1 VSSPIWRV
9 SAGHTV
15 GLCCCCGRYE
25 KIFGEGFVST
35 GGMYTTKLFVEK
47 IGIKAGETVLDVGCG
62 IGGGGACQKSAQ
74 NTETAAQA
82 SRLTSRSCGHA
93 CGASVTLSVMW
104 ALAAVCWC
112 SLFWVCWYGF

>member
-1 VSSPIWRV
+1 
-9 SAGHTV
+9 V
-15 GLCCCCGRYE
+15 GLCCCCDRYE

-35 GGMYTTKLFVEK
+35 GGMYTTKPFVEK

-82 SRLTSRSCGHA
+82 SRVPELWACLWRKCYFECNVGTCCGLL
-93 CGASVTLSVMW
+93 V
-104 ALAAVCWC
+104 LA
-112 SLFWVCWYGF
+112 